1 MSTSTATIAPTSTTG
16 SSKLAETTVSG
27 IRHFTVDVE
36 TRSSGEVPDQLTTA
50 WTRLANRMGLSEL
63 EGWGSSKKVDRPEW
77 VTVAPGVAVRGDTY
91 NDRFGP
97 IDLDALRDKMPPRV
111 FAAFVR
117 HIGVV
122 PGREEID
129 IAEITRIPDDK

>member
-1 MSTSTATIAPTSTTG
+1 VSTSTPTLAPTSSTG

-36 TRSSGEVPDQLTTA
+36 TRSSGDVPDQLTTA
-50 WTRLANRMGLSEL
+50 WTHLASRMGLSQRK
-63 EGWGSSKKVDRPEW
+63 GWGSSKKVDRLDW

-91 NDRFGP
+91 DDRFGS
-97 IDLDALRDKMPPRV
+97 IDLDALRDKMPSGV
-111 FAAFVR
+111 FAAFIR
-117 HIGVV
+117 HMGVV

-129 IAEITRIPDDK
+129 IAEITRIPDDR